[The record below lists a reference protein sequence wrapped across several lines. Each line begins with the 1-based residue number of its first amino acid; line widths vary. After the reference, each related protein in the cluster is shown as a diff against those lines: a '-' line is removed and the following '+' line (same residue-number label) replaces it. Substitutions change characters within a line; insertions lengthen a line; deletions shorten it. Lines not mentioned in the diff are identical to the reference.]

1 MEPYEKLKYFRI
13 KKGFTT
19 YELSELTNIP
29 QSTISKMENNKRKL
43 DTDSLSKLANALEIP
58 IGEFF
63 DDSTTATDDDI
74 KDWDKKYKNTKEEFP
89 NDSDM
94 RRIERARSKMNP
106 KDKEKMMKILEASFE
121 DYFDD
126 ED

>member
-1 MEPYEKLKYFRI
+1 MEPYEKLKHFRI
-13 KKGFTT
+13 EKGLTT

-43 DTDSLSKLANALEIP
+43 DADSLAKLATALEIP
-58 IGEFF
+58 IGVFF
-63 DDSTTATDDDI
+63 DDSTTVTNDDI
-74 KDWDKKYKNTKEEFP
+74 KLGDKKSKNMKEEFP